1 MMLSWGPPGHCCP
14 STPKKEINIPSS
26 ISTAA
31 RWLSSS
37 DPDIVFISLQWSSSP
52 PTSHTSSS
60 LRCSAFTPS
69 SIEGMRF
76 VYLFNLR
83 CVWNVDPDL
92 RAADQ
97 SQTEPFWPL
106 PKKPGSFT
114 GAIHET
120 VDWFGIP
127 HWPGPIFLGCHA
139 ALLGS
144 QRVCMLSNNTWA
156 LVHNQILKKKS
167 VWTTDLAI
175 CLHFTDL
182 SNAKWR
188 HLVIDI
194 TDTRNL
200 HWTTTLDQ
208 D

>member
-1 MMLSWGPPGHCCP
+1 MVL
-14 STPKKEINIPSS
+14 
-26 ISTAA
+26 
-31 RWLSSS
+31 LSSH
-37 DPDIVFISLQWSSSP
+37 ITHKFV
-52 PTSHTSSS
+52 SS
-60 LRCSAFTPS
+60 LLCFHT
-69 SIEGMRF
+69 IEYRGNAICLFIQLAMR
-76 VYLFNLR
+76 VK
-83 CVWNVDPDL
+83 CVDPDL

-182 SNAKWR
+182 SNAKWW